1 MRDRYWRISLSLLLQ
16 VSFCL
21 ALVIPATGY
30 TNTTTGTV
38 SGHRGSHVHSG
49 GNRGTHALSSGNQ
62 GPRVLSGSNRG
73 LQGLS
78 GGNRGLNRTQQ
89 QQITPSQ
96 SKHRTLQGN
105 SRQQNEQR
113 QNNYHA
119 GQGNFTSGEKQ
130 IQIKT
135 QKSQGYLT
143 QNKVQGYVNSQK
155 LHGNFQQA
163 ENNKHQEQQGQRKE
177 YGHNVNRS
185 LSNSDRKLSKIP
197 RQHVASGQNNTSKQ
211 YLITRQQND
220 DKHNKHHKHHWQHG
234 HCKYFSYYPF
244 IYFSYYLHSYP
255 YVYYSPVYS
264 YNSPTYSSA
273 NYSPPGN
280 IYEKDKYS
288 TGNLYGIDSAGW
300 TILAQ
305 GEFQTALDI
314 FAKDAEYFPNA
325 GIPKVG
331 YAIASAAAGDLTQG
345 VIAMREAF
353 HIDPD
358 SIHYLQFDDKVLA
371 IINDLIEIFEDSLH
385 ENAKQPDEAFM
396 LSALNYLKHDYGS
409 AHEAI
414 GRAIMDGDNSPS
426 VYNLH
431 VLIDE
436 ELTDEYAGEY
446 N

>member
-1 MRDRYWRISLSLLLQ
+1 MLLQ
-16 VSFCL
+16 VSVCL
-21 ALVIPATGY
+21 AFVIPATGHA
-30 TNTTTGTV
+30 NNAAGSL
-38 SGHRGSHVHSG
+38 SGHH
-49 GNRGTHALSSGNQ
+49 
-62 GPRVLSGSNRG
+62 RG
-73 LQGLS
+73 LQGTS
-78 GGNRGLNRTQQ
+78 VNRGPGGISNNRGLNRTQQ
-89 QQITPSQ
+89 QISTRQDQ
-96 SKHRTLQGN
+96 SRTQQQGN
-105 SRQQNEQR
+105 FKQVHGQR

-135 QKSQGYLT
+135 QKLQGYLT

-155 LHGNFQQA
+155 LHGNFHQA
-163 ENNKHQEQQGQRKE
+163 ENKKHQEQLGQRKE
-177 YGHNVNRS
+177 YGHNVNYS
-185 LSNSDRKLSKIP
+185 LSNSDRKLSKST
-197 RQHVASGQNNTSKQ
+197 RQHVVSGKNNYNKQ
-211 YLITRQQND
+211 FLTTRQQND
-220 DKHNKHHKHHWQHG
+220 DKHKKHNKHHWQHG

-244 IYFSYYLHSYP
+244 IFFSYYLYSYP

-264 YNSPTYSSA
+264 YNSPAYSSA
-273 NYSPPGN
+273 NYSPSGNSYEKN
-280 IYEKDKYS
+280 IYS
-288 TGNLYGIDSAGW
+288 TSNLFGIDSAGW
-300 TILAQ
+300 TVLAQ
-305 GEFQTALDI
+305 GELQTALDI

-331 YAIASAAAGDLTQG
+331 YAIAAAAAGDLTQG

-371 IINDLIEIFEDSLH
+371 IINDLIDIFEDSLQ

>member
-1 MRDRYWRISLSLLLQ
+1 
-16 VSFCL
+16 
-21 ALVIPATGY
+21 
-30 TNTTTGTV
+30 
-38 SGHRGSHVHSG
+38 
-49 GNRGTHALSSGNQ
+49 
-62 GPRVLSGSNRG
+62 VLSDGNRG

-96 SKHRTLQGN
+96 GKHRTLQGN

-113 QNNYHA
+113 ENNHHIV
-119 GQGNFTSGEKQ
+119 QGNLTQNEKRGQ
-130 IQIKT
+130 MNP
-135 QKSQGYLT
+135 QKPQGNLT
-143 QNKVQGYVNSQK
+143 QNKTQKIAKISTITGNSQ
-155 LHGNFQQA
+155 
-163 ENNKHQEQQGQRKE
+163 
-177 YGHNVNRS
+177 
-185 LSNSDRKLSKIP
+185 SD
-197 RQHVASGQNNTSKQ
+197 
-211 YLITRQQND
+211 QND
-220 DKHNKHHKHHWQHG
+220 KNQNRHWHHGKHKKHHPLKHHIRSSCLFFG
-234 HCKYFSYYPF
+234 YFSYYP
-244 IYFSYYLHSYP
+244 YRYYSHRSYSYP
-255 YVYYSPVYS
+255 YVSYSLMYSYGSSGYSSSPVYS
-264 YNSPTYSSA
+264 QEKNEYPT
-273 NYSPPGN
+273 GR
-280 IYEKDKYS
+280 I
-288 TGNLYGIDSAGW
+288 YGIDSAGW
-300 TILAQ
+300 TVLAQ

-331 YAIASAAAGDLTQG
+331 YAIAAAAAGDLMQS

-371 IINDLIEIFEDSLH
+371 IINDLIDIFEDSLQ